1 MDKINDIGV
10 GSATCCLIWLQFS
23 EVVNAGLTVVASILT
38 VTYVGLRVYREIEKI
53 RFYKKKGGKHG
64 KNKRN

>member
-10 GSATCCLIWLQFS
+10 GSATCCTFWLQFS
-23 EVVNAGLTVVASILT
+23 EAFNAGLTVLVSFMTLA
-38 VTYVGLRVYREIEKI
+38 YVGLRVYREIQKI

-64 KNKRN
+64 